1 MFICEKCKRPFL
13 MKDYLRDHICDMDKK
28 EEKKDGVQSGPS
40 EKTRKELIA
49 DAKEI
54 GITGSDR
61 MSKEDLIK
69 IIEEAR

>member
-1 MFICEKCKRPFL
+1 MFICEKCNRPFL
-13 MKDYLRDHICDMDKK
+13 MKDYLRAHICDMDKK
-28 EEKKDGVQSGPS
+28 EEKKEEVQSGPS
-40 EKTRKELIA
+40 ERTRKDLIA
-49 DAKEI
+49 EAKGI